1 MKVRLVNKKLL
12 IAISVGAL
20 GIGGIAYQQGVFTTQ
35 EDVFYQKCE
44 KILKA
49 RLTSPSSYMRS
60 KDPFVFITEE
70 NVATALMGYDA
81 SNALG
86 VMIGGTALCTLELE
100 GENELPDGDYI
111 FQDVRVDGT
120 TEISWQLEQV
130 HSILNSLE

>member
-1 MKVRLVNKKLL
+1 MSTKLF
-12 IAISVGAL
+12 IVISAVAL

-35 EDVFYQKCE
+35 EDIFYQKCE

-49 RLTSPSSYMRS
+49 RLTSPSSYIRS
-60 KDPFVFITEE
+60 KDPFVFITDE

-86 VMIGGTALCTLELE
+86 VMIGGTALCTLELGQE
-100 GENELPDGDYI
+100 SKLPEGDYL

-120 TEISWQLEQV
+120 TEVGWHLEQANR
-130 HSILNSLE
+130 ILESLN

>member
-1 MKVRLVNKKLL
+1 MSIKLL
-12 IAISVGAL
+12 ITIGVGAI
-20 GIGGIAYQQGVFTTQ
+20 GIAVIAYQQGVFTTQ
-35 EDVFYQKCE
+35 EDIFYQKCE

-60 KDPFVFITEE
+60 KDPFVFISEE

-100 GENELPDGDYI
+100 GESELPDGDYI
-111 FQDVRVDGT
+111 FHDVRVDGT
-120 TEISWQLEQV
+120 TEISWHLEKAN
-130 HSILNSLE
+130 SILNSLK